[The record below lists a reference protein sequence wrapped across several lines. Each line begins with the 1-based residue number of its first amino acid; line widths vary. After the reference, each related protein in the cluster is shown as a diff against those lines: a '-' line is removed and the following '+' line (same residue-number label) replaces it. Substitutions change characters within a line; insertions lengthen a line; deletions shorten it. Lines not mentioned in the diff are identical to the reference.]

1 MMNIHKRVTSMNRTG
16 TNLCR
21 STATAY
27 NVTEESYLNYAAR
40 DVSRLFEL
48 SGQYGFADRE
58 IWKRLDATLIRMAA
72 EDNSLI
78 TLLDVGCGPGTW
90 LRRLA
95 LRARELGFE
104 RVNATGVDTSPIM
117 IEIAKSSA
125 PRIDDRAIR
134 LEYIVHDIT
143 EGSAFKNREF
153 DLCLCLYGVLNHL
166 PRETHRGTAYEL
178 ARVTGNSLFVTVNT
192 VGGRPENYV
201 DFATDVAEF
210 QRYENDDVV
219 GVYMMDRQHLEFPS
233 HRFSS
238 IELLALFKDH
248 LAGTTVVGID
258 MFHTRFAPDARWNP
272 SAVAFQQDFELD
284 LSELEYRY
292 ASDPRFI
299 NRAAHILLI
308 GEQTG
313 S

>member
-1 MMNIHKRVTSMNRTG
+1 MSIHKRVTSTNRTS

-27 NVTEESYLNYAAR
+27 NVTEKSYQNYAAR

-58 IWKRLDATLIRMAA
+58 IWRRLDATLIRMAA

-78 TLLDVGCGPGTW
+78 SLLDVGCGPGTW
-90 LRRLA
+90 LQRVA

-125 PRIDDRAIR
+125 ARIDDRAIR
-134 LEYIVHDIT
+134 LQYIVHDIT
-143 EGSAFKNREF
+143 KGSAFGNHEF

-166 PRETHRGTAYEL
+166 PRETHRRAACEL
-178 ARVTGNSLFVTVNT
+178 ARVTGNSLFVTVNA
-192 VGGRPENYV
+192 VGGQPANYV
-201 DFATDVAEF
+201 DFATDVAHF
-210 QRYENDDVV
+210 PQYETDDVV
-219 GVYMMDRQHLEFPS
+219 GVYLMDRQHLEFPS
-233 HRFSS
+233 HRVSS
-238 IELLALFKDH
+238 IELLALFEDH
-248 LAGTTVVGID
+248 LAETTLVGID
-258 MFHTRFAPDARWNP
+258 VFHTRFAPDARWNP
-272 SAVAFQQDFELD
+272 SVIDFQQEFELD
-284 LSELEYRY
+284 LSDLEYRY
-292 ASDPRFI
+292 ASDPRFV